1 MILRGLDG
9 LTDEKRLLDALG
21 DVTSLAPVNCYVMRN
36 LKTNVSLGY
45 ADTKLTVFLIT
56 SYICAVWE
64 KFLSG
69 LIKATRIKR
78 NGLIFFLHKY
88 LNIYCN

>member
-45 ADTKLTVFLIT
+45 ADTKLTVFLIK
-56 SYICAVWE
+56 SYMC
-64 KFLSG
+64 G
-69 LIKATRIKR
+69 MR
-78 NGLIFFLHKY
+78 NVFVRLNQSHSIPKEILIFFFHEY